1 MRGSRQ
7 GWLAA
12 TLLSFA
18 LAVHALTGG
27 DAVTAGIAGV
37 SLLVS
42 AACLAGLGRA

>member
-12 TLLSFA
+12 TLLSLA
-18 LAVHALTGG
+18 LGLNAIAAG
-27 DAVTAGIAGV
+27 DAVVTAIAGV
-37 SLLVS
+37 SLLIS